1 MEEEIMAVNE
11 NVEAENDMD
20 TSPVSEEQAVEDSEE
35 SIEESAEESLEE
47 TEETNESKKGYSNR
61 VRQLNARAKEAEAK
75 AESLANKLK
84 SLTGGSEEQP
94 TIPLDYQEEEP
105 IVRPGEEIDSVE
117 FEKRLRAR
125 DQRILSRADA
135 LVTLRGKQQEAINRI
150 NREADETMRD
160 HPELNPDSSS
170 FNKELSDAITEATEA
185 YVMKNPYSASVKS
198 FVDKMMRPY
207 KGAVSKGVGNMA
219 SDMAKQVS
227 QAAVK
232 PTSVRKQE
240 KPATEKSIAELE
252 AELGIVQA

>member
-1 MEEEIMAVNE
+1 MAVNE

-20 TSPVSEEQAVEDSEE
+20 TSPVSEEQAGEDSEE
-35 SIEESAEESLEE
+35 YGEESAEESSED
-47 TEETNESKKGYSNR
+47 TEETTESKKGYSNR